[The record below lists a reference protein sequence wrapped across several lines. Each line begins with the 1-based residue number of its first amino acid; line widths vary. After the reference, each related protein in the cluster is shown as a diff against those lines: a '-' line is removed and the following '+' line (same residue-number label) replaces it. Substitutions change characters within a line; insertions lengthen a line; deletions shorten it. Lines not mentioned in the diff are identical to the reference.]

1 MILGLYRSF
10 VVRDTGNGEF
20 VGSVEEKDTQDL
32 PAKEI
37 LIRVHYSSL
46 NYKDALSATGNR
58 GVTRRYPHTPGID
71 AAGVV
76 EISTVSSFQPGD
88 KVIVSGY
95 DLGMNHPG
103 GFSEY
108 VQVPAAWVVKLPEGL
123 SLEQSM
129 MMGTAGFTAGR
140 CVEMLI
146 RQGCLPGDGDILV
159 TGATGG
165 VGSISVAILAKLGFV
180 VTALTGKKE
189 DTFLKELGACS
200 VLARGEFLRTRKK
213 MLLPEKWVGV
223 VDTLGGEYLETAIKE
238 TRYDGVV
245 TSCGNAASGDL
256 ALTVYPFI
264 IRGVRLIGI
273 DSARCSMAVRERVW
287 HLLATEYKFSQLDQ
301 LVSVITLEQLDDA
314 IQRMLAGKLRGQDA
328 GTADIKNGT
337 YNLVVCIW
345 GGCYRAMK

>member
-1 MILGLYRSF
+1 
-10 VVRDTGNGEF
+10 
-20 VGSVEEKDTQDL
+20 
-32 PAKEI
+32 
-37 LIRVHYSSL
+37 
-46 NYKDALSATGNR
+46 
-58 GVTRRYPHTPGID
+58 
-71 AAGVV
+71 
-76 EISTVSSFQPGD
+76 
-88 KVIVSGY
+88 
-95 DLGMNHPG
+95 MNHPG

-108 VQVPAAWVVKLPEGL
+108 VRVPAAWAVRLPEGL
-123 SLEQSM
+123 TLKQSM

-146 RQGCLPGDGDILV
+146 RQGCFPGDGDILV

-180 VTALTGKKE
+180 VTALTGKNE
-189 DTFLKELGACS
+189 YTFLKELGACS
-200 VLARGEFLRTRKK
+200 VLARGEFLRSRKK
-213 MLLPEKWVGV
+213 MLLPEKWAGV

-287 HLLATEYKFSQLDQ
+287 HLLATEYRFSQLDQ
-301 LVSVITLEQLDDA
+301 LVSVITLEQL
-314 IQRMLAGKLRGQDA
+314 R
-328 GTADIKNGT
+328 
-337 YNLVVCIW
+337 
-345 GGCYRAMK
+345 